1 MGQHAACEVEQCVFH
16 SHPYKQQK
24 DNISF
29 FKTVW
34 SIEKYFNKH
43 IYMYQRIHKQSMM
56 GGGGNLVYIYLN
68 TRATIIFINKANVKT
83 EKEKKQVF
91 LKFSTLHPS

>member
-1 MGQHAACEVEQCVFH
+1 MCLSLPPIQTT
-16 SHPYKQQK
+16 K

-43 IYMYQRIHKQSMM
+43 IYTYQRIHKQSMI
-56 GGGGNLVYIYLN
+56 GGGNLVYIYLN
-68 TRATIIFINKANVKT
+68 AQATIIFINKANTKT
-83 EKEKKQVF
+83 EKEKQVF